1 MVVMDK
7 PKSTTIQ
14 VLIETRNELQSLGSK
29 GETYDDIIQRL
40 IKTYK
45 ERKNNIKYLFM

>member
-1 MVVMDK
+1 MDK

-29 GETYDDIIQRL
+29 GETYDDIIKRL
-40 IKTYK
+40 IEVYK
-45 ERKNNIKYLFM
+45 EKQKITRIG

>member
-1 MVVMDK
+1 MLVVVMDK

-29 GETYDDIIQRL
+29 GETYDGIIQRP
-40 IKTYK
+40 IKVYW
-45 ERKNNIKYLFM
+45 ERNE

>member
-1 MVVMDK
+1 MDK

-14 VLIETRNELQSLGSK
+14 VLIKTRNELQSLGSK

-40 IKTYK
+40 IKADRENK
-45 ERKNNIKYLFM
+45 E